1 MCSSEAVARAL
12 CGDQG
17 AALPCRRISD
27 CEEIGGPHCK
37 QTARFGGMAT
47 QPHNLSDTQHVFPC
61 KPLLYDPDLLAQP
74 ARLTQLRHQK
84 PCITPQTTPPTL
96 HPILMPSLLHTII
109 HHSKPSSMHR
119 AKAYAES
126 RAAAER
132 NKRLVAEQE
141 GLYYPQGG
149 QGQAQSPAMFGAFP
163 KAGSP
168 SVDRTLRKIVSNREG
183 GIG

>member
-1 MCSSEAVARAL
+1 
-12 CGDQG
+12 
-17 AALPCRRISD
+17 
-27 CEEIGGPHCK
+27 
-37 QTARFGGMAT
+37 
-47 QPHNLSDTQHVFPC
+47 
-61 KPLLYDPDLLAQP
+61 
-74 ARLTQLRHQK
+74 
-84 PCITPQTTPPTL
+84 
-96 HPILMPSLLHTII
+96 
-109 HHSKPSSMHR
+109 MHR

-149 QGQAQSPAMFGAFP
+149 QGQGQSPAMFGAFP